1 MNKDRLRLIAV
12 LLITS
17 AGLSCSRPDTNAA
30 PAPDSAAQL
39 QSIPAASREKYET
52 VAKKDWPN
60 PHLIVR
66 QDGIGLVDLANNE
79 IHILKPNDVGAALAQ
94 LPPTAWPFGRVVGV
108 EQKSGSSDQEKANL
122 RATRALLVGT
132 LQDLKVEVYWIP
144 SPK

>member
-1 MNKDRLRLIAV
+1 M
-12 LLITS
+12 
-17 AGLSCSRPDTNAA
+17 
-30 PAPDSAAQL
+30 
-39 QSIPAASREKYET
+39 
-52 VAKKDWPN
+52 AKKDWPN